1 MGITIWLIII
11 FYPLTKTLDLSLP
24 LNHSTNSLSDKT
36 RYYQSLDRKEYLE
49 TLSALNPKSARCDKN
64 VAKKR
69 VKLSVGFSFHV
80 VATLVAPPQELKH
93 IFKHHVELT
102 KEKV

>member
-1 MGITIWLIII
+1 L
-11 FYPLTKTLDLSLP
+11 LSTSGSQRVP
-24 LNHSTNSLSDKT
+24 ENIVSS
-36 RYYQSLDRKEYLE
+36 QS
-49 TLSALNPKSARCDKN
+49 KSASDDKD

-93 IFKHHVELT
+93 IFKHHVELA
-102 KEKV
+102 KEKVKR